1 MTKQEFR
8 LIGSNYEVN
17 VHFYTEEVNMPQAM
31 QIEVSRLLKCLVDQ
45 SSMMDS
51 RNRLIKEGKSL
62 PCTVSGSLI

>member
-17 VHFYTEEVNMPQAM
+17 IHFYTEECNMPQAM

-45 SSMMDS
+45 TPMMES
-51 RNRLIKEGKSL
+51 RNRLIKDGKSV
-62 PCTVSGSLI
+62 PCTVSGSQL